1 MTDPTH
7 PPSVLTLDDVAAD
20 LHIPRRTVM
29 SMAQTR
35 ELPMFKVRRAW
46 RINADTFEDWKR
58 ARESALIVPR
68 GPQRR
73 PGQGRR

>member
-1 MTDPTH
+1 MPDPDRPTT
-7 PPSVLTLDDVAAD
+7 LTLDEVADD
-20 LHIPRRTVM
+20 LRIPRRTVL

-58 ARESALIVPR
+58 AREAALIIPR